1 MIVSPLPPP
10 PPHPPPHFNTDC
22 NNKCCN
28 IATLYQNQIKMP
40 VSLYISKVGD
50 AAKSGA
56 ISNELMS
63 RYGIYVQA
71 INYPTVAR
79 GTERL
84 RLAPT
89 AHHKREMMDYFVESV
104 ATVWREAGLPMFEQ
118 THPKA
123 CENCKRDLSLSRLYS
138 AEPICKRS
146 NCTYQ
151 SMQAALV

>member
-1 MIVSPLPPP
+1 MSCPDMTSAVDWALKANDLSIYLS
-10 PPHPPPHFNTDC
+10 
-22 NNKCCN
+22 
-28 IATLYQNQIKMP
+28 I
-40 VSLYISKVGD
+40 SLCVFPQVGD
-50 AAKSGA
+50 AAQST
-56 ISNELMS
+56 ELSDELLS

-89 AHHKREMMDYFVESV
+89 AHHTRHMMDYFVESV

-123 CENCKRDLSLSRLYS
+123 CENCQRDLSLPELYGDK
-138 AEPICKRS
+138 PICMRS

-151 SMQAALV
+151 SMQAGLA